1 MNLESCFWR
10 SGTLPLVGVQ
20 GPEVRVQGPEIG
32 FVVQRILE
40 LKVKKKFFGWLLGWL
55 NGLDKGS
62 RKRQKEFFFPPQLPI
77 NYIIPCHAIS
87 TPADLL
93 STVVD

>member
-55 NGLDKGS
+55 NGLKAPGKD
-62 RKRQKEFFFPPQLPI
+62 RKNFFFLHNSQ
-77 NYIIPCHAIS
+77 
-87 TPADLL
+87 
-93 STVVD
+93 